1 MKTIRIF
8 MLALV
13 CGLFASCMDK
23 DWDSPLSDEN
33 APVGNNSIQ
42 ETRVVSI
49 KDLKTQYASVINASG
64 CQQIDA
70 DIQIKGR
77 VVGNDIESNIYQQ
90 LYIDDGTAG
99 MCIAVSTSSINKELG
114 VGQEILVDLKGL
126 YIGAYRQQPQ
136 IGGLY
141 KGSIGRMTYNTWK
154 DHFKALGTPDMSQV
168 QPIEVNFND
177 FMSLD
182 TNVREGETMSD
193 KDKWLA
199 DNCGRL
205 VIIRNAT
212 IDQSGTKVF
221 APNDGS
227 VYVTNNCVNR
237 NINKKSTFVL
247 RTSIYSKFKNNPL
260 PEGDVNIT
268 GILIRFTNTVQILMR
283 KASDV
288 EEIN

>member
-33 APVGNNSIQ
+33 APVGNNTIQ
-42 ETRVVSI
+42 ETHVVSI
-49 KDLKTQYASVINASG
+49 KDLKTQYASVISASG
-64 CQQIDA
+64 CQQIDE

-154 DHFKALGTPDMSQV
+154 DHFKAIGTPDVSQV
-168 QPIEVNFND
+168 QPIEVNFDD
-177 FMSLD
+177 FMSLGS
-182 TNVREGETMSD
+182 TEKNN
-193 KDKWLA
+193 WLA

-227 VYVTNNCVNR
+227 VYVTNNCANR
-237 NINKKSTFVL
+237 NINGKSTFVL

-260 PEGDVNIT
+260 PEGNVNIT
-268 GILIRFTNTVQILMR
+268 GILTRFTNTVQILMR

-288 EEIN
+288 EELN

>member
-1 MKTIRIF
+1 MKIIRIF

-33 APVGNNSIQ
+33 APVGNNSIL
-42 ETRVVSI
+42 ETHVVSI
-49 KDLKTQYASVINASG
+49 KELKTQFASTINNNG
-64 CQQIDA
+64 CQQIDE

-77 VVGNDIESNIYQQ
+77 VVGNDIEGNIYQQ

-126 YIGAYRQQPQ
+126 YIGAYRLQPQ

-141 KGSIGRMTYNTWK
+141 NGGIGRMTYNTWK
-154 DHFKALGTPDMSQV
+154 NHFKALGTPDASQV
-168 QPIEVNFND
+168 QPIELDFNQFMNFGTEEKN
-177 FMSLD
+177 
-182 TNVREGETMSD
+182 N
-193 KDKWLA
+193 WLA

-205 VIIRNAT
+205 FIIRNAT

-227 VYVTNNCVNR
+227 VYLTNNCANR
-237 NINKKSTFVL
+237 NINDKSTFVL
-247 RTSIYSKFKNNPL
+247 RTSVYSDFKNNPL
-260 PEGDVNIT
+260 PEGKVNIT
-268 GILIRFTNTVQILMR
+268 GILTRFTNTVQILMR